1 MTTAITTI
9 EKNRNE
15 ELRISLKEYMGHHCF
30 DIRVFCDPNHDE
42 GQGRIPTKKGVTMA
56 VTKLPDLVAALQQAV
71 SEARAAGLLPN
82 RARHVAD
89 ASLWGSP

>member
-1 MTTAITTI
+1 METNITTI

-42 GQGRIPTKKGVTMA
+42 GQGRIATKKGVTMA
-56 VTKLPDLVAALQQAV
+56 VTKLPKLIAALQQAE
-71 SEARAAGLLPN
+71 SEARAAGLIANPD
-82 RARHVAD
+82 RAA
-89 ASLWGSP
+89 

>member
-1 MTTAITTI
+1 MLPLVEYAEGICIAI
-9 EKNRNE
+9 E
-15 ELRISLKEYMGHHCF
+15 EISVRISLKEYMGHHCF

-82 RARHVAD
+82 RGEAD
-89 ASLWGSP
+89 